1 MASIK
6 YKDGVSTT
14 GNAVFVY
21 VMLAGEDYQIIT
33 CSSGER

>member
-14 GNAVFVY
+14 GNAVFAY
-21 VMLAGEDYQIIT
+21 VMLAGEGIT
-33 CSSGER
+33 R

>member
-21 VMLAGEDYQIIT
+21 VMLAGEGIT
-33 CSSGER
+33 R